1 MEFETNNLE
10 NMMFDYI
17 DQFKVLLSQDTWDN
31 ILLNCT
37 KNEMLVLL
45 QLYRGADIN
54 MSQIAEY
61 LDAPLNT
68 TTGIVS
74 RMEKKQ
80 MVQRIRNEN
89 DKRVVTIM
97 LTETGSKQIND
108 IIGMFL
114 TYGEKIISSLSAD
127 ELGLMG
133 KLINKVVT
141 IIQETPLEAKSKDK
155 KIRKITIE

>member
-1 MEFETNNLE
+1 
-10 NMMFDYI
+10 MFNYI

>member
-1 MEFETNNLE
+1 
-10 NMMFDYI
+10 MFDYV

>member
-1 MEFETNNLE
+1 
-10 NMMFDYI
+10 
-17 DQFKVLLSQDTWDN
+17 
-31 ILLNCT
+31 
-37 KNEMLVLL
+37 MLVLL

-61 LDAPLNT
+61 LNAPLNT

-74 RMEKKQ
+74 RMEKKK
-80 MVQRIRNEN
+80 MVQRIRNGN

-114 TYGEKIISSLSAD
+114 TCGEKIISSLSAD
-127 ELGLMG
+127 ELGLVG
-133 KLINKVVT
+133 KLISKVMT
-141 IIQETPLEAKSKDK
+141 IVQETPLEEKPEDK

>member
-17 DQFKVLLSQDTWDN
+17 DQLKVLLSQDTWDN

-97 LTETGSKQIND
+97 LTETGTKQIND

-127 ELGLMG
+127 ELSLMG
-133 KLINKVVT
+133 KLITKVVT
-141 IIQETPLEAKSKDK
+141 IIQETPLEEKPKDK
-155 KIRKITIE
+155 KIRKITID

>member
-1 MEFETNNLE
+1 
-10 NMMFDYI
+10 
-17 DQFKVLLSQDTWDN
+17 
-31 ILLNCT
+31 
-37 KNEMLVLL
+37 
-45 QLYRGADIN
+45 

-80 MVQRIRNEN
+80 MVQRIRNEH

-97 LTETGSKQIND
+97 LTEVGTKQISD

-114 TYGEKIISSLSAD
+114 TYGEKIISSLSTD
-127 ELGLMG
+127 ELNLMG

-141 IIQETPLEAKSKDK
+141 IIQETPLEDKPKEK
-155 KIRKITIE
+155 KIRKITID